1 MSAFHDQ
8 TRPSA
13 AVIGFAVAVAA
24 FLAAF
29 LVYPFLHVIKAAFL
43 VDGEFTLA
51 HFRTVFLDNPVHRLS
66 LTNSLLLALSTTALT
81 SVVALPLA
89 IIGVRYRFPGKRWV
103 SALLLLP
110 LIMPPFV
117 GAVGIKRMLARGG
130 SLNLILVEHLKV
142 LDEGIDIL
150 GAGGFWAI
158 AGLQVLHLFPIMYLN
173 VAAALGNVDPS
184 MEEAA
189 RNTGDHGLG
198 LFRKITFPLMLPGYF
213 AGAVLVFIWSF
224 TDLGTPL
231 IFGYRNVVPV
241 RIFENLQQI
250 DINPIAYALVVVVA
264 VASCMAFVLGRR
276 LVARSQGAMVL
287 KGGSSATERPLPR
300 WAWGPVWI
308 ALLLLSCCA
317 LLPHISVIIT
327 SVARQWSDTVLPT
340 EYTLQHY
347 VTILNHELTI
357 RSVKNSLMLAAG
369 STFLDV
375 LLGVGIA
382 YIIVRKRFPGI
393 EVLDTLAMLPLALPG
408 IVIAFG
414 YVTCYQNTFLDARRN
429 PFPLLMIAYGVRRL
443 PYMVR
448 ATAAGFQ
455 QASPTLEEAALNVGA
470 PPGRALLRITIPLI
484 MANILAGTVLAF
496 SFAMLEVSD
505 SLVLAYDRQ
514 HYPLTKAIYQLATF
528 LSQGEYLGSALGV
541 VAMGLL
547 AVTLI
552 ITHVLLGKRMG
563 VIFRV

>member
-1 MSAFHDQ
+1 MSALQDQ
-8 TRPSA
+8 KRPSA

-24 FLAAF
+24 FFAAF
-29 LVYPFLHVIKAAFL
+29 LLYPFLHVVKAAFW

-51 HFRTVFLDNPVHRLS
+51 HFRTIFLDNPVHRLS

-81 SVVALPLA
+81 SVIALPLA

-130 SLNLILVEHLKV
+130 SINLVLVEHLGW

-150 GAGGFWAI
+150 GSGGFWAI

-189 RNTGDHGLG
+189 RNTGDHGLR

-231 IFGYRNVVPV
+231 IFGHRNVVPV

-264 VASCMAFVLGRR
+264 LASCIAFVLGRR
-276 LVARSQGAMVL
+276 LVARGQAAMVL
-287 KGGSSATERPLPR
+287 KGGSSASERPLPR
-300 WAWGPVWI
+300 WAWVPVW
-308 ALLLLSCCA
+308 AGLLLLSCCA
-317 LLPHISVIIT
+317 LLPHLSVIIT
-327 SVARQWSDTVLPT
+327 SFAQQWSDTVLPT

-347 VTILNHELTI
+347 ATILNHELAI

-369 STFLDV
+369 STVLDI
-375 LLGVGIA
+375 LLGIGIA

-414 YVTCYQNTFLDARRN
+414 YVTCYQNTFLDTRRN
-429 PFPLLMIAYGVRRL
+429 PFPLLMIAYAVRRL

-448 ATAAGFQ
+448 ATVAGFQ

-470 PPGRALLRITIPLI
+470 TPGRALLRITLPLI

-541 VAMGLL
+541 VAMALL